1 MAVAKLMAL
10 MAGML
15 PIEELVKMVKE
26 SCDQYQEAKLTENVE
41 NQEKALMMIRGH
53 ATMLLMKESGDQLGG
68 TDKLMDKMDEMESQ
82 SNFFK
87 KVNKPDKN

>member
-1 MAVAKLMAL
+1 

-26 SCDQYQEAKLTENVE
+26 SCDQYQEAKLTENE
-41 NQEKALMMIRGH
+41 EDQEKALMMIKGH
-53 ATMLLMKESGDQLGG
+53 ATMFFMKESGEKLGG
-68 TDKLMDKMDEMESQ
+68 TDKLMDKIDEIESQ

-87 KVNKPDKN
+87 KVNKPDQN